1 MPYRI
6 LILEGV
12 RDEAAARRELHVQRA
27 PSLAQ
32 HQFDHLYATE
42 HAALDETMPMRVRM
56 ARSQEKALDEKEL
69 LTRLNQ
75 RVTAFQPDVLL
86 VYSGPLFQGCLD
98 EMLHVMQTLKA
109 LHPDLRIGFRPRPFE
124 QHGPKS
130 FFEYTAEMRDLMA
143 DIFAD
148 AKR

>member
-12 RDEAAARRELHVQRA
+12 RDEAAARRELHVQQA

-42 HAALDETMPMRVRM
+42 HAALDETMPMRTRL
-56 ARSQEKALDEKEL
+56 ARSQAKPLDEKEL
-69 LTRLNQ
+69 LTRLNL
-75 RVTAFQPDVLL
+75 RVTAFQPNILL
-86 VYSGPLFQGCLD
+86 VYSGALFQSCLD
-98 EMLHVMQTLKA
+98 EMLHVMQTIKA

-124 QHGPKS
+124 QHGPKP
-130 FFEYTAEMRDLMA
+130 FFEYTAEMSSLMA
-143 DIFAD
+143 DIFTD
-148 AKR
+148 GKR